1 MASQKIKYQGTT
13 VEATK
18 SAQELC
24 GLVQK
29 YGGTRFEMQWKDGL
43 LSGVRFA
50 LKHEKLG
57 QIPVRLEARITK
69 IEDLLY
75 RLTSMSREKSK
86 EQAYR
91 IAWRQLKDFVEQ
103 QLLAIETGLFPVH
116 EVFMAQ
122 VETRDPV
129 SGELVTM
136 GDLLERHA
144 AIAPGGGIRLLPAPP
159 TLDADFEVEA

>member
-1 MASQKIKYQGTT
+1 MAAQKIKYQGTT

-29 YGGTRFEMQWKDGL
+29 YGGTRFEMQWKDGIL
-43 LSGVRFA
+43 TGVRFA
-50 LKHEKLG
+50 LKHAKLG
-57 QIPVRLEARITK
+57 EIPVRLEARTQR
-69 IEDLLY
+69 IEQIL
-75 RLTSMSREKSK
+75 SRVIWAADKRRA
-86 EQAYR
+86 QAYR

-159 TLDADFEVEA
+159 TLDAEFEVEA